1 MNIIND
7 IQTKKVPICVVGLGY
22 VGLPLAILLAK
33 YFDIIGFD
41 IDQKKVDLLK
51 QGIDKTKEVS
61 SVALLSTTMSF
72 TTDETEISKSKF
84 IIVAVPTPVDQDN
97 KPDLRILRAA
107 TTTVA
112 KNLSKGAIVVYE
124 STVYPG
130 ATEDECVPIL
140 EQLSG
145 KKLGV
150 DFAIGY
156 SPERVNPG
164 DKTHTIDKI
173 VKVVA
178 ASDDVTL
185 DVLEMVYST
194 ITNIH
199 RASSIKVAEAAKI
212 IENTQRDINIAL
224 INELTVLFSKMDISV
239 YEVLEAAGTKWN
251 FLPFKPGLVGGHCIG
266 VDPYYLTYKAQQL
279 GHNPEVIL
287 SGRHINDGMAKSFS
301 DIIVNKYISTYNQK
315 PKTATIFGITFKE
328 NVPDIRNSKVADLY
342 KELELAGINCSVI
355 DPIADVADVKDE
367 YGIALD
373 DFNNYRV
380 SDIMIIAVAHQDCKK
395 IDFAKIAKNN
405 TILFD
410 LKNILN
416 KEEMESHG
424 IKYFTL

>member
-7 IQTKKVPICVVGLGY
+7 LKTKNVPICVVGLGY

-33 YFDIIGFD
+33 HFDIIGFD
-41 IDQKKVDLLK
+41 IDQKKIDLLK

-61 SVALLSTTMSF
+61 SDDLLSSTMSF
-72 TTDETEISKSKF
+72 TTDQTEISKAKV
-84 IIVAVPTPVDQDN
+84 IIVAVPTPVDSQN
-97 KPDLRILRAA
+97 KPDLRILKAA
-107 TTTVA
+107 TATVA
-112 KNLSKGAIVVYE
+112 KNISDKSIVVYE

-130 ATEDECVPIL
+130 ATEEECVPIL
-140 EQLSG
+140 EELSG
-145 KKLGV
+145 KKYGE
-150 DFAIGY
+150 DFFVGY

-178 ASDDVTL
+178 ASDQASL

-199 RASSIKVAEAAKI
+199 RATSIRVAEAAKV

-224 INELTVLFSKMDISV
+224 INELTVLFNKMDISV

-251 FLPFKPGLVGGHCIG
+251 FLPFRPGLVGGHCIG
-266 VDPYYLTYKAQQL
+266 VDPYYLTYKAQEL

-301 DIIVNKYISTYNQK
+301 DIIIDKYVSTYNQK

-342 KELELAGINCSVI
+342 KELQKEGIDCSVV
-355 DPIADVADVKDE
+355 DPIADVSDVAHE
-367 YGIALD
+367 YDITLD

-395 IDFAKIAKNN
+395 IDFAKIAKDK

-410 LKNILN
+410 LKNILD
-416 KEEMESHG
+416 KQEMESHG